1 MTEKTLPKRIT
12 VNPKTI
18 LGKPVIK
25 GIKRNSSARRDHR

>member
-1 MTEKTLPKRIT
+1 MTEKTLLKKIT
-12 VNPKTI
+12 VDPKTV